1 MSRAERRGRDGESA
15 AARTERRY
23 ASTLVNVSFLLSTAA
38 SVGLVVVYLFGG
50 QPQAEGALLFVALG
64 GIAVGLV
71 LWAHR
76 FMPQGPYVQER
87 APLES
92 SAAERRAFAED
103 FERGARVLE
112 RRTFMGRL
120 LGLALLGLGA
130 VAVFP
135 IRSLGPS
142 PGRSL
147 FRTAWRRGSR
157 VVRSD
162 GTPVTAADLEVGSV
176 LTVFPEGHTASAD
189 SQTILIRVDPR
200 GFRPPPGRESWS
212 PDGYLAYSKICTH
225 AGCPV
230 GLYEQRT
237 QRLFCPCHQSVFDAA
252 DGARPIGG
260 PATRAL
266 PQLPLMV
273 DGSGFLRA
281 RGDFPEPVGPGFWN
295 DGGND
300 RATDEGEGAP

>member
-1 MSRAERRGRDGESA
+1 MSDGSN
-15 AARTERRY
+15 ARTERRY

-38 SVGLVVVYLFGG
+38 SGGLVVVYLLGG

-76 FMPQGPYVQER
+76 FLPPGPYVQER
-87 APLES
+87 APLPS
-92 SAAERRAFAED
+92 SALERRAFVED
-103 FERGARVLE
+103 FERGVRVVE
-112 RRTFMGRL
+112 RRAFMGRL

-130 VAVFP
+130 AAVFP
-135 IRSLGPS
+135 IRSLGPN

-147 FRTAWRRGSR
+147 FKTAWRRGSR
-157 VVRSD
+157 VVRTD
-162 GTPVTAADLEVGSV
+162 GSPVAVQDLEVGSV
-176 LTVFPEGHTASAD
+176 LTVFPEGAETAAD
-189 SQTILIRVDPR
+189 SQVILIRVDPA
-200 GFRPPPGRESWS
+200 GFRPLPGRESWS

-237 QRLFCPCHQSVFDAA
+237 QRLFCPCHQSVFDAL
-252 DGARPIGG
+252 DGARPLAG
-260 PATRAL
+260 PATRPL
-266 PQLPLMV
+266 PQLPLTV

-295 DGGND
+295 DGGNARKEPGD
-300 RATDEGEGAP
+300 